1 MASLLAEL
9 APDGINPSIQ
19 SAPLGFKPKVTGEHV
34 VEEYTT
40 NVIDVV
46 AHLVGLTKKTGKI
59 VTLGLEPEPRC
70 YLETTD
76 ETITYFKNHLFSGRT
91 AQRLAKLTGLNEA
104 DAAKAMRD
112 YTGVVFDI
120 GHQAVGYEDIP
131 ASLQK
136 LVDNGV
142 QIVKLQ
148 EAASMH
154 IPNVTQKVVDA
165 LQTFAKTIY
174 LSQTCQMKD
183 GKTTWF
189 LNLEDA
195 FEAFQKDPGP
205 REWRTHFHVPVFL
218 TDLGGGFGTTRFALE
233 QALAFH
239 KKTPLSTHLEI
250 ETYTWDVLPDHLK
263 TGDIVE
269 YVTREIEWVKA
280 QLTQKV
286 KGQGVKRQGSQVR
299 EQKGM
304 NRERVTVLVAREGR
318 HLFERIRDPRITIVS
333 AADGLQPPDSVVL
346 PCGQDR
352 RFEQLSTTTLPGTLL
367 ASVASGG
374 NWRRA
379 RRIARGDTPQ
389 ARYQQQPPRRHS
401 DTGSPSASV
410 CVRHGQLAL
419 PS

>member
-1 MASLLAEL
+1 MNLGHGLGHLTYSTLVHQTDNWEQLWKSVNTYLPAVKARVAPGQKFGVCLRTSAPSAELLSADKTKRADLKQFFADNDLYLYTANAFVYGVFKKQIIKEDVYEPDWATPDRREYTKKVADLLAEL
-9 APDGINPSIQ
+9 APEGINPSIQ
-19 SAPLGFKPKVTGEHV
+19 TAPLGFKPKVTGPHV
-34 VEEYTT
+34 VEAYTS

-46 AHLVGLTKKTGKI
+46 AHLVDLHKRTGTI

-76 ETITYFKNHLFSGRT
+76 ETIEYFKSHLFSPQT
-91 AQRLAKLTGLNEA
+91 AERLAEATGLHPA
-104 DAAKAMRD
+104 DAAIAMKRHM
-112 YTGVVFDI
+112 GVVFDI

-154 IPNVTQKVVDA
+154 IPEVTQKTVDA

-174 LSQTCQMKD
+174 LSQTCERKD

-218 TDLGGGFGTTRFALE
+218 QNLGENFGTTRFALE
-233 QALAFH
+233 QALAVH

-250 ETYTWDVLPDHLK
+250 ETYTWDVLPEHLK

-269 YVTREIEWVKA
+269 YVTREMEWVK
-280 QLTQKV
+280 
-286 KGQGVKRQGSQVR
+286 
-299 EQKGM
+299 
-304 NRERVTVLVAREGR
+304 
-318 HLFERIRDPRITIVS
+318 
-333 AADGLQPPDSVVL
+333 
-346 PCGQDR
+346 
-352 RFEQLSTTTLPGTLL
+352 
-367 ASVASGG
+367 
-374 NWRRA
+374 
-379 RRIARGDTPQ
+379 
-389 ARYQQQPPRRHS
+389 
-401 DTGSPSASV
+401 
-410 CVRHGQLAL
+410 GQLV
-419 PS
+419 

>member
-1 MASLLAEL
+1 MNLGHGLGHLTYSTLVHQTDNWEQLWKSVNTYLPAVKARVAPHEKFGVCLRTSAPSAELLSAEPSKVADLKKFFADNDLYLYTANAFVYGVFKKQVIKEDVYEPDWATPERRDYTKKVANLLAEL
-9 APDGINPSIQ
+9 APEGINPSIQ
-19 SAPLGFKPKVTGEHV
+19 SAPLGFKPKVTGEDV
-34 VEEYTT
+34 VEAYTS

-46 AHLVGLTKKTGKI
+46 AHLVELKKKTGKT

-76 ETITYFKNHLFSGRT
+76 ETITYFKNHLFSGAT
-91 AQRLAKLTGLNEA
+91 AKRLAKQTGLNEA
-104 DAAKAMRD
+104 DAAQAMRD

-136 LVDNGV
+136 LVDSGV

-148 EAASMH
+148 EAASMY
-154 IPNVTQKVVDA
+154 IPDVSQKIVDA

-174 LSQTCQMKD
+174 LSQTCQKKD
-183 GKTTWF
+183 GKMTWF

-195 FEAFQKDPGP
+195 FEDWYKNPGP

-218 TDLGGGFGTTRFALE
+218 TDLGAFGTTRFALE

-269 YVTREIEWVKA
+269 YVTRELDW
-280 QLTQKV
+280 V
-286 KGQGVKRQGSQVR
+286 KGQ
-299 EQKGM
+299 
-304 NRERVTVLVAREGR
+304 L
-318 HLFERIRDPRITIVS
+318 I
-333 AADGLQPPDSVVL
+333 
-346 PCGQDR
+346 
-352 RFEQLSTTTLPGTLL
+352 
-367 ASVASGG
+367 
-374 NWRRA
+374 
-379 RRIARGDTPQ
+379 
-389 ARYQQQPPRRHS
+389 
-401 DTGSPSASV
+401 
-410 CVRHGQLAL
+410 
-419 PS
+419 

>member
-1 MASLLAEL
+1 MNLGKGLGHLTYSTLVHQTDNWEQLWKSVNTYLPAVKARVAPHEKFGVCLRTSAPSAELLSAEPSKVADLKKFFADNDLYLYTANAFVYGVFKKQVIKEDVYEPDWATPERREYTKKVANLLAEL
-9 APDGINPSIQ
+9 APEGINPSIQ
-19 SAPLGFKPKVTGEHV
+19 SAPLGFKPKVTGDDV
-34 VEEYTT
+34 VEAYTS

-46 AHLVGLTKKTGKI
+46 AHLVELKKKTGKT

-76 ETITYFKNHLFSGRT
+76 ETITYFKNHLFSGET
-91 AQRLAKLTGLNEA
+91 AKRLAKKTGLNEA
-104 DAAKAMRD
+104 DAAQAMRD
-112 YTGVVFDI
+112 YMGVVFDI

-148 EAASMH
+148 EAASMY
-154 IPNVTQKVVDA
+154 IPDVSQKTVDA

-174 LSQTCQMKD
+174 LSQTCQKKD
-183 GKTTWF
+183 GKMTWF

-195 FEAFQKDPGP
+195 FEDWYKNPGP

-218 TDLGGGFGTTRFALE
+218 NDLGGNFGTTRFALE

-269 YVTREIEWVKA
+269 YVTRELDW
-280 QLTQKV
+280 V
-286 KGQGVKRQGSQVR
+286 KGQ
-299 EQKGM
+299 
-304 NRERVTVLVAREGR
+304 L
-318 HLFERIRDPRITIVS
+318 I
-333 AADGLQPPDSVVL
+333 
-346 PCGQDR
+346 
-352 RFEQLSTTTLPGTLL
+352 
-367 ASVASGG
+367 
-374 NWRRA
+374 
-379 RRIARGDTPQ
+379 
-389 ARYQQQPPRRHS
+389 
-401 DTGSPSASV
+401 
-410 CVRHGQLAL
+410 
-419 PS
+419 

>member
-1 MASLLAEL
+1 MDLGHGLGHLTYSTLVHQTDNWEQLWKSVNTYLPAVKARVAPHEKFGVCLRTSAPSIEQLSTEPSKVADLKTFFADNDLYLYTANAFVYGVFKKQVIKEDVYEPDWATPERREYTKKVANLLAEL

-19 SAPLGFKPKVTGEHV
+19 TAPLGFKPKVTGEDV
-34 VEEYTT
+34 VDAYTS

-46 AHLVGLTKKTGKI
+46 AHLVDLKKRTGKM

-76 ETITYFKNHLFSGRT
+76 ETITYFKTRLFSGPT
-91 AQRLAKLTGLNEA
+91 AQRLAKKTGLNEA
-104 DAAKAMRD
+104 DAAQAMRD
-112 YTGVVFDI
+112 YMGVVFDI

-148 EAASMH
+148 EAASMY
-154 IPNVTQKVVDA
+154 IPDVTQEKVDA

-174 LSQTCQMKD
+174 LSQTCQKKD
-183 GKTTWF
+183 GKMTWF

-195 FEAFQKDPGP
+195 FEDWYKNPGP

-218 TDLGGGFGTTRFALE
+218 NDLGAFGTTRFALE

-269 YVTREIEWVKA
+269 YVTRELDW
-280 QLTQKV
+280 V
-286 KGQGVKRQGSQVR
+286 KGQ
-299 EQKGM
+299 
-304 NRERVTVLVAREGR
+304 
-318 HLFERIRDPRITIVS
+318 
-333 AADGLQPPDSVVL
+333 
-346 PCGQDR
+346 
-352 RFEQLSTTTLPGTLL
+352 LL
-367 ASVASGG
+367 
-374 NWRRA
+374 
-379 RRIARGDTPQ
+379 
-389 ARYQQQPPRRHS
+389 
-401 DTGSPSASV
+401 
-410 CVRHGQLAL
+410 
-419 PS
+419 

>member
-1 MASLLAEL
+1 MNLGHGLGHLTYSTLVHQTDNWEQLWKSVNTYLPAVKARVAPHEKFGVCLRTSAPSAELLSAEPSKVADLKKFFADNDLYLYTANAFVYGVFKKQVIKEDVYEPDWATPERREYTKKVANLLAEL
-9 APDGINPSIQ
+9 APEGINPSIQ
-19 SAPLGFKPKVTGEHV
+19 SAPLGFKPKVTGEDV
-34 VEEYTT
+34 VEAYTS

-46 AHLVGLTKKTGKI
+46 AHLVELKKKTGKT

-76 ETITYFKNHLFSGRT
+76 ETITYFKNHLFSGAT
-91 AQRLAKLTGLNEA
+91 AKRLAKQTGLNEA
-104 DAAKAMRD
+104 DAAQAMRD

-136 LVDNGV
+136 LVDSGV

-148 EAASMH
+148 EAASMY
-154 IPNVTQKVVDA
+154 IPDVSQKIVDA

-174 LSQTCQMKD
+174 LSQTCQKKD
-183 GKTTWF
+183 GKMTWF

-195 FEAFQKDPGP
+195 FEDWYKNPGP

-218 TDLGGGFGTTRFALE
+218 NDLGAFGTTRFALE

-269 YVTREIEWVKA
+269 YVTRELDW
-280 QLTQKV
+280 V
-286 KGQGVKRQGSQVR
+286 KGQ
-299 EQKGM
+299 
-304 NRERVTVLVAREGR
+304 L
-318 HLFERIRDPRITIVS
+318 I
-333 AADGLQPPDSVVL
+333 
-346 PCGQDR
+346 
-352 RFEQLSTTTLPGTLL
+352 
-367 ASVASGG
+367 
-374 NWRRA
+374 
-379 RRIARGDTPQ
+379 
-389 ARYQQQPPRRHS
+389 
-401 DTGSPSASV
+401 
-410 CVRHGQLAL
+410 
-419 PS
+419 

>member
-1 MASLLAEL
+1 MDLGHGLGHLTYSTLVHQTDNWEQLWKSVNTYLPAVKARVAPHEKFGVCLRTSAPSAELLSAEPSKVADLKKFFADNDLYLYTANAFVYGVFKKQVIKEDVYEPDWATPERREYTKKVANLLAEL
-9 APDGINPSIQ
+9 APEGINPSIQ
-19 SAPLGFKPKVTGEHV
+19 SAPLGFKPKVTGDDV
-34 VEEYTT
+34 VAAYTS

-46 AHLVGLTKKTGKI
+46 AHLVELKKKTGKT

-76 ETITYFKNHLFSGRT
+76 ETITYFKNHLFSGAT
-91 AQRLAKLTGLNEA
+91 AKRLAKQTGLNEA
-104 DAAKAMRD
+104 DAAQAMRD

-136 LVDNGV
+136 LVDSGV

-148 EAASMH
+148 EAASMY
-154 IPNVTQKVVDA
+154 IPDVSQKIVDA

-174 LSQTCQMKD
+174 LSQTCQKKD
-183 GKTTWF
+183 GKMTWF

-195 FEAFQKDPGP
+195 FEDWYKNPGP

-218 TDLGGGFGTTRFALE
+218 NDLGAFGTTRFALE

-269 YVTREIEWVKA
+269 YVTRELDW
-280 QLTQKV
+280 V
-286 KGQGVKRQGSQVR
+286 KGQ
-299 EQKGM
+299 
-304 NRERVTVLVAREGR
+304 L
-318 HLFERIRDPRITIVS
+318 I
-333 AADGLQPPDSVVL
+333 
-346 PCGQDR
+346 
-352 RFEQLSTTTLPGTLL
+352 
-367 ASVASGG
+367 
-374 NWRRA
+374 
-379 RRIARGDTPQ
+379 
-389 ARYQQQPPRRHS
+389 
-401 DTGSPSASV
+401 
-410 CVRHGQLAL
+410 
-419 PS
+419 